1 MFRSAVG
8 STTGS
13 TTTCRFRVTMSHCKP
28 GSIKTDAS
36 WKDIWHVM
44 LEWVRQRAPLKNP
57 IKKGSPGHAIMEKA
71 SGTGYTRST
80 PQESAP
86 VDSAP
91 TAQEDAEMADGG
103 SETNGVKQLP
113 AYLETKFEV
122 NFDEKLGRD
131 HDRGKYVRYQLAPR
145 ENWGPMARAK

>member
-1 MFRSAVG
+1 
-8 STTGS
+8 
-13 TTTCRFRVTMSHCKP
+13 
-28 GSIKTDAS
+28 
-36 WKDIWHVM
+36 
-44 LEWVRQRAPLKNP
+44 
-57 IKKGSPGHAIMEKA
+57 MEKA

-80 PQESAP
+80 AQESASAQAVSADP
-86 VDSAP
+86 AP

-103 SETNGVKQLP
+103 SETNGTKQLP